1 MSRFQGRVAIVTGA
15 GRGIGAAIAHGF
27 ANEQA
32 QVVIADIDAASAD
45 RVAAEIRERGGN
57 ALPHSMDVTDRAQV
71 DNLVEKCVGAFGAI
85 DILVNNAGIT
95 RAAMIQ
101 KMTEE
106 EWEEVL
112 AVNLTGVFHCTQAAG
127 RKMIEKAG
135 RPGADVTNGKIINVS
150 SVAGLR
156 GTIGQINY
164 AASKAGVVSITMSAA
179 REWGRYGIN
188 VNCVAFGLVET
199 EMTKTIRV
207 DPKFR
212 EQYLQQIVLRRFA
225 KPEDVVPP
233 ILFLASS
240 ESNYITGQVL
250 SVCGGVD
257 IHS

>member
-1 MSRFQGRVAIVTGA
+1 MSRFQTRVAIVTGA
-15 GRGIGAAIAHGF
+15 GHGIGAAIASALAAEG
-27 ANEQA
+27 A
-32 QVVIADIDAASAD
+32 QVVVADIDEASAS
-45 RVAAEIRERGGN
+45 RVAAGIRERGGS
-57 ALPHSMDVTDRAQV
+57 ALSHSVNVADRSQV
-71 DNLVEKCVGAFGAI
+71 EGTVEECLRTFGTV

-106 EWEEVL
+106 EWEQVL
-112 AVNLTGVFHCTQAAG
+112 AVNLTGVFYFTQAAG
-127 RKMIEKAG
+127 RRMIEKAG
-135 RPGADVTNGKIINVS
+135 RSGAAVTNGKIVNVS

-164 AASKAGVVSITMSAA
+164 AASKAGVVSVTMSAA

-199 EMTKTIRV
+199 DMTRTIRT

-212 EQYLQQIVLRRFA
+212 EQYLQQIALRRIA
-225 KPEDVVPP
+225 TPEDVVPAV
-233 ILFLASS
+233 LFLASS
-240 ESNYITGQVL
+240 ESDYVTGQVL

-257 IHS
+257 IHT